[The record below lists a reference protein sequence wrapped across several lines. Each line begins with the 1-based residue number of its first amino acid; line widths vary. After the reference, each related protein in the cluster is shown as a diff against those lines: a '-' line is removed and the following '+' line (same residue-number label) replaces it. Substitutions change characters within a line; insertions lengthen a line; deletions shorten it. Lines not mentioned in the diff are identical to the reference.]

1 MASTKIYADRYEC
14 LRPLGEG
21 GMATVYLALDLK
33 LNRQVAIK
41 IMHDHMRKK
50 DDLRVR
56 FRQEAFSA
64 SKLLHKNILGIYDF
78 SGVDS
83 EDLWIVTEYIEGY
96 DLSRYS
102 KKYHDRKMNPFV
114 VTAIVREIAIALAE
128 AHKHGIIHRDIK
140 PSNIMIS
147 KNGQI
152 KLTDFGIAKDLS
164 MTDFTNVGTFMGSPS
179 YMSPEQIKGLK
190 ADYEAAVKDNTIG

>member
-102 KKYHDRKMNPFV
+102 KKYQ
-114 VTAIVREIAIALAE
+114 
-128 AHKHGIIHRDIK
+128 G
-140 PSNIMIS
+140 
-147 KNGQI
+147 
-152 KLTDFGIAKDLS
+152 
-164 MTDFTNVGTFMGSPS
+164 
-179 YMSPEQIKGLK
+179 
-190 ADYEAAVKDNTIG
+190 